1 MVDDKVVKNDSTN
14 LKVNKVQKLQSKIES
29 LKLEQIQ
36 LRAREALLLY
46 KKLETMLG
54 TSFSPELVIGMIHQ
68 FSQMTTPAD
77 HIKLVEQGAAFFR
90 QGRAAKSKT
99 TQNGQTKNDSTQ

>member
-1 MVDDKVVKNDSTN
+1 MVDDKLVKNDSTN

-54 TSFSPELVIGMIHQ
+54 VSFSPELVVGMIHQ

-77 HIKLVEQGAAFFR
+77 YTKLVEQGAAFFR
-90 QGRAAKSKT
+90 PKAAKSSQKVSKT
-99 TQNGQTKNDSTQ
+99 QT